1 MSRLEELNRIN
12 SVPILDVNSD
22 AFKRYGR
29 VIEDIDA
36 GALIEYLEIHTQIP
50 EQGNVYVASDPEMET
65 IPAVAQLQK
74 DFYAGRPV
82 QCGYCN
88 GKNSTYNGFEYHK
101 GSEINV
107 AATDLIL
114 VLGRREDISED
125 LTYHVDTA
133 QPFFLEKGTV
143 VELYQ
148 DTLHL
153 SPLRTQDSGFKAA
166 VVLQRGTNTS
176 LTNAERAE
184 AKRAAERG
192 DKNARLLLQ
201 RNKWVIS
208 HPDRE
213 PLMKQGA
220 WPGVLGENRELKY

>member
-1 MSRLEELNRIN
+1 M
-12 SVPILDVNSD
+12 
-22 AFKRYGR
+22 
-29 VIEDIDA
+29 
-36 GALIEYLEIHTQIP
+36 
-50 EQGNVYVASDPEMET
+50 
-65 IPAVAQLQK
+65 
-74 DFYAGRPV
+74 
-82 QCGYCN
+82 
-88 GKNSTYNGFEYHK
+88 
-101 GSEINV
+101 
-107 AATDLIL
+107 IL

-153 SPLRTQDSGFKAA
+153 SPIRTQDSGFKAA

-192 DKNARLLLQ
+192 DRNARLLLQ

>member
-12 SVPILDVNSD
+12 SVPILDVRSG

-29 VIEDIDA
+29 VIEDLDA
-36 GALIEYLEIHTQIP
+36 DALIEYLEKHTQIP
-50 EQGNVYVASDPEMET
+50 EQGNIYVASDPEMET
-65 IPAVAQLQK
+65 IPAVEQLQQ

-107 AATDLIL
+107 AATDLML
-114 VLGRREDISED
+114 VLGHSWDISDD
-125 LTYHVDTA
+125 LTYSVDQA
-133 QPFFLEKGTV
+133 QPFFVEKGTV
-143 VELYQ
+143 LEMYG
-148 DTLHL
+148 TTMHL
-153 SPLRTQDSGFKAA
+153 SPLRTADSGFKCA
-166 VVLQRGTNTS
+166 VILPRGTNTPPS
-176 LTNAERAE
+176 AEEKAAAE
-184 AKRAAERG
+184 AAAERG
-192 DKNARLLLQ
+192 DKEARLLLQ
-201 RNKWVIS
+201 RGKWVIS

-220 WPGVLGENRELKY
+220 WPGVTGENRELKY